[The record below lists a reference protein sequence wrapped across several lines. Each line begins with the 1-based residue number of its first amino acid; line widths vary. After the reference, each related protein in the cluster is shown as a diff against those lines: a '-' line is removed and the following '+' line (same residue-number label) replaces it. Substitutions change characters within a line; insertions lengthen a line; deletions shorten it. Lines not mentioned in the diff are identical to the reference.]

1 MISPCLRLN
10 TEIVD
15 TYHIQQRILFLQIAS
30 EASEEMPGTNMLIL
44 QTTVASLIMMIWS
57 KPLLGV
63 QVCFSFSKKIYILV
77 QTFAARSSP
86 SLRSTSLVRLKSSF
100 YYKFLLRLNIEEFQ
114 EFEIEFSLNFCP
126 NESFGL

>member
-44 QTTVASLIMMIWS
+44 QTTVASLINDHDDDLV
-57 KPLLGV
+57 KTFGGRP
-63 QVCFSFSKKIYILV
+63 IL
-77 QTFAARSSP
+77 
-86 SLRSTSLVRLKSSF
+86 
-100 YYKFLLRLNIEEFQ
+100 FLLQQKNLYFGPNFCGPKLTQLTIYEFSSIEE
-114 EFEIEFSLNFCP
+114 
-126 NESFGL
+126 